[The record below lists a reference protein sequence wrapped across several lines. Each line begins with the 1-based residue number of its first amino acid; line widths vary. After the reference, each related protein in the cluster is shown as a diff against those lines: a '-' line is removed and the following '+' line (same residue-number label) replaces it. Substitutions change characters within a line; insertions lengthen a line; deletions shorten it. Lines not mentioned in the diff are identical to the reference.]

1 MFLFAWWVKKSLMWE
16 TIWCF
21 KCVLLGIAD
30 VYSGCG
36 VPLHRPLELFTLSLS
51 RTMSRYTSLQCSIN
65 TILADHKS
73 LPYLLLT
80 ILSDSSLWRI
90 STQLKFSG
98 KPMIPIID
106 LVDKSKSFGSAYSIS
121 WTNIQII
128 STWCYNWNS
137 LKIWYITKTVIPC
150 SLQSIAT
157 LQNTILIARYV
168 QEKYSGDLSCASAN
182 KKMPH

>member
-1 MFLFAWWVKKSLMWE
+1 MMSQEKPDVRDYR
-16 TIWCF
+16 WCF
-21 KCVLLGIAD
+21 KCVLLGIAV

-36 VPLHRPLELFTLSLS
+36 VPVHIGRWNFSLSLS

-73 LPYLLLT
+73 LPYLLLA

-98 KPMIPIID
+98 KPIIPIID
-106 LVDKSKSFGSAYSIS
+106 LVDKSKSFGPALYRSYQPDVI
-121 WTNIQII
+121 TEIH
-128 STWCYNWNS
+128 Y
-137 LKIWYITKTVIPC
+137 KIWYITKTVIPC

-168 QEKYSGDLSCASAN
+168 QEKYSGDLSSASAN
-182 KKMPH
+182 KKMSH